1 MTAAL
6 LPPRRGAAEVALAD
20 RASEV
25 AGLPAPLAE
34 LWNPWTC
41 PPALLP
47 WLAWALD
54 VEDWEPGWPEA
65 VKRRVI
71 AEAIPIHRKRGTR
84 AGVERALRAA
94 GLGASTIIE
103 RFGLQSHDGSVPRDG
118 SATRP
123 AGDHWA
129 EYRVRLERPL
139 TIDQG
144 RQARAIITRAAPA
157 RAHLK
162 VLDFT
167 GVPQVHDATVPRT
180 GTFTRGYL

>member
-1 MTAAL
+1 MTASL

-20 RASEV
+20 LSPEV
-25 AGLPAPLAE
+25 GALPAPLAA
-34 LWNPWTC
+34 LWDPWTC
-41 PPALLP
+41 PAALLP

-54 VEDWEPGWPEA
+54 VEDWEPSWPEA
-65 VKRRVI
+65 TRRRVI

-84 AGVERALRAA
+84 AGVERALAAA
-94 GLGASTIIE
+94 GLGRSRIVE
-103 RFGLQSHDGSVPRDG
+103 RFGLQVHDGTLARDG
-118 SATRP
+118 AAARAP
-123 AGDHWA
+123 GDHWA
-129 EYRVRLERPL
+129 EYRVTLERPL

-162 VLDFT
+162 LLDFT

-180 GTFTRGYL
+180 GIFTRGYL